1 MNLVESQVVNFLN
14 SAIHGKK
21 IEIEK
26 DTYIDWNKIIDELK
40 AHKIEALVYSAIKKE
55 TFNNIDKELLNKW
68 KKGTFQSGVFQ
79 LNHIKQVE
87 SVLNLFNENN
97 VPVIVLKGLV
107 IRDLYPRPE
116 LRTMCDADI
125 LVHKDDLDR
134 VRELLISIGYT
145 ETESSD
151 VHLNFFRG
159 ATHIEVHWIIT
170 KEHYFNEIPK
180 LEEEIWE
187 NAVEVNVGNSKA
199 LSMGN
204 EDLAMHLCLHMA
216 AHLIDRGFGI
226 RQVCDLVLF
235 VEQRGNDT
243 NWEVFLEKV
252 RLCGIE
258 TFSKTIFALSNELFN
273 MEIPTELQCEID
285 KNVINALADDIFS
298 SGVHGKRDMAS
309 FMYWC
314 I

>member
-1 MNLVESQVVNFLN
+1 M
-14 SAIHGKK
+14 
-21 IEIEK
+21 
-26 DTYIDWNKIIDELK
+26 
-40 AHKIEALVYSAIKKE
+40 
-55 TFNNIDKELLNKW
+55 
-68 KKGTFQSGVFQ
+68 
-79 LNHIKQVE
+79 
-87 SVLNLFNENN
+87 
-97 VPVIVLKGLV
+97 LKGLV
-107 IRDLYPRPE
+107 I
-116 LRTMCDADI
+116 
-125 LVHKDDLDR
+125 
-134 VRELLISIGYT
+134 SIEYT

-159 ATHIEVHWIIT
+159 STHIDVHWIIT

-243 NWEVFLEKV
+243 NCKEFLQKV
-252 RLCGIE
+252 RLC
-258 TFSKTIFALSNELFN
+258 
-273 MEIPTELQCEID
+273 
-285 KNVINALADDIFS
+285 
-298 SGVHGKRDMAS
+298 
-309 FMYWC
+309 
-314 I
+314 

>member
-1 MNLVESQVVNFLN
+1 
-14 SAIHGKK
+14 
-21 IEIEK
+21 
-26 DTYIDWNKIIDELK
+26 
-40 AHKIEALVYSAIKKE
+40 
-55 TFNNIDKELLNKW
+55 
-68 KKGTFQSGVFQ
+68 
-79 LNHIKQVE
+79 
-87 SVLNLFNENN
+87 
-97 VPVIVLKGLV
+97 
-107 IRDLYPRPE
+107 
-116 LRTMCDADI
+116 MCDADI

-159 ATHIEVHWIIT
+159 CTHIEVHWIIT

-187 NAVEVNVGNSKA
+187 NAVEVNIGNSKA

-243 NWEVFLEKV
+243 NCKEFLQKV
-252 RLCGIE
+252 RLC
-258 TFSKTIFALSNELFN
+258 
-273 MEIPTELQCEID
+273 
-285 KNVINALADDIFS
+285 
-298 SGVHGKRDMAS
+298 
-309 FMYWC
+309 
-314 I
+314 